1 VRALVIET
9 VIGFFAFD
17 ENGEV
22 IDKELFVNRPESI
35 VDALEKVGKGL
46 LVQELTSLISRIA
59 LKGFDIFDF
68 EGKNPA
74 DAVQRDLGFSVEVV
88 GPTETGKKLRTDLPK
103 VATELRYVDD
113 EAALREL
120 SRKVSTVIS
129 RVAVKEAAHRR
140 DILLIQAIHAIDEL
154 DGSLNIFSTRVR
166 EWYGYHFPELSNLI
180 EKHDTFL
187 RLVNLLGAR
196 QNFTLANLKEMDIP
210 ESRSR
215 IIADNVSSSM
225 GADFDE
231 DDIETIRDLSA
242 SIMEL
247 YKARRKL
254 DGYVDKLMGEVA
266 PNIKMLAGSS
276 LGARLISLAGGL
288 ESISRMPAST
298 IQILGAEKALF
309 RSMKTGALP
318 PKHGAIFQ
326 HQDIHQALRWQRGKI
341 ARALSG
347 KIAIAARVDA
357 FKGKFMGERLK
368 MELDARL
375 KEIKAKYPHPPI
387 QEKTVERRA
396 ERRTPNGRRGGG
408 RRSRR

>member
-1 VRALVIET
+1 VKALIIET

-17 ENGEV
+17 EKGEV
-22 IDKELFVNRPESI
+22 IDKELFVNRAESI

-46 LVQELTSLISRIA
+46 LVQELSSLLSRIA
-59 LKGFDIFDF
+59 LNGFDTFDF
-68 EGKNPA
+68 EGKGLA
-74 DAVQRDLGFSVEVV
+74 DAVQRDLGFGVEVV
-88 GPTETGKKLRTDLPK
+88 GPTDTGKRLRADLPK
-103 VATELRYVDD
+103 VATELGYVDD

-120 SRKVSTVIS
+120 SRRVSTSIS
-129 RVAVKEAAHRR
+129 RVAVKEAAHKR
-140 DILLIQAIHAIDEL
+140 DLLLIQAIHAIDEL

-166 EWYGYHFPELSNLI
+166 EWYGYHFPELNNLI

-196 QNFTLANLKEMDIP
+196 QNFTLVNLKDMEIP

-215 IIADNVSSSM
+215 AIADVVSSSM

-231 DDIETIRDLSA
+231 NDLETIRDLSA
-242 SIMEL
+242 SILEL

-254 DGYVDKLMGEVA
+254 DGYVERLIGEVA
-266 PNIKMLAGSS
+266 PNLKMLAGSS

-288 ESISRMPAST
+288 DSLSRMPAST

-326 HQDIHQALRWQRGKI
+326 HPDIHQALRWQRGKI

-357 FKGKFMGERLK
+357 FKGEFMGEKLK
-368 MELDARL
+368 MELDNRVR
-375 KEIKAKYPHPPI
+375 EIKTKYPRPPVR
-387 QEKTVERRA
+387 EKVVERRA
-396 ERRTPNGRRGGG
+396 ERRTPNGHRGKG
-408 RRSRR
+408 RRSRG

>member
-1 VRALVIET
+1 VKALIIET

-17 ENGEV
+17 EKGEV
-22 IDKELFVNRPESI
+22 IDKELFVNRAESI

-46 LVQELTSLISRIA
+46 LVQELSSLISRIA
-59 LKGFDIFDF
+59 LNGYDTFDF
-68 EGKNPA
+68 EGKSLA
-74 DAVQRDLGFSVEVV
+74 DAVQRDLGFGVEVV
-88 GPTETGKKLRTDLPK
+88 GPTDTGKRLRADLPK
-103 VATELRYVDD
+103 VATELGYVDD

-120 SRKVSTVIS
+120 SRRVSTSIS
-129 RVAVKEAAHRR
+129 RVAVKEAAHKR
-140 DILLIQAIHAIDEL
+140 DLLLIQAIHAIDEL

-166 EWYGYHFPELSNLI
+166 EWYGYHFPELNNLI
-180 EKHDTFL
+180 EKHDTYL
-187 RLVNLLGAR
+187 RLVNMLGAR
-196 QNFTLANLKEMDIP
+196 QNLTLDNLKNMEIP

-215 IIADNVSSSM
+215 AIADVVSSSM

-231 DDIETIRDLSA
+231 NDLETIRDLSA
-242 SIMEL
+242 SILEL

-254 DGYVDKLMGEVA
+254 DGYVERLIGEVA
-266 PNIKMLAGSS
+266 PNLKMLAGSS
-276 LGARLISLAGGL
+276 LGARLVSLAGGL
-288 ESISRMPAST
+288 DNLSRMPAST

-357 FKGKFMGERLK
+357 FKGEFMGEKLK
-368 MELDARL
+368 MELDNRVR
-375 KEIKAKYPHPPI
+375 EIKTKYPRPPVR
-387 QEKTVERRA
+387 EKVVERRA
-396 ERRTPNGRRGGG
+396 ERRTPNGHRGKG
-408 RRSRR
+408 RRSRG